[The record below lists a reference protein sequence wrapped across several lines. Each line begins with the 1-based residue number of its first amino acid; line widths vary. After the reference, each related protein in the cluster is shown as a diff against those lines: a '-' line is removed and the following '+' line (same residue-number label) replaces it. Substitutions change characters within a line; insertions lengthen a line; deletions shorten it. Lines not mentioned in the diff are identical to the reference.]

1 MVYFMII
8 FNVIVVFYA
17 GIKKDQIIKPKVILL
32 YVPVGFIMIIN
43 IIFYIKQ
50 FGLIIEEFVAE
61 LSKKLNTQNDLKHIL
76 DNLEEGIIVI
86 NENQIEFV
94 NDTFLTQL
102 QKLIIKQQKKKDD
115 EKPLNKK
122 TRYCCFKRK

>member
-1 MVYFMII
+1 MII

-61 LSKKLNTQNDLKHIL
+61 LSKKLNT
-76 DNLEEGIIVI
+76 
-86 NENQIEFV
+86 
-94 NDTFLTQL
+94 
-102 QKLIIKQQKKKDD
+102 
-115 EKPLNKK
+115 
-122 TRYCCFKRK
+122 